1 MEERTDVNKVL
12 IKRLFW
18 AFSIFTLIV
27 LVFISFLWPIF
38 GILALILLLLALCVI
53 FFVKPGWWDIVRPC
67 KERGPAPTPKTQEG
81 FKAEM
86 MLESCVGEETIIIC
100 KPVMVIGRKD
110 TCDYVLNKPNISRE
124 HCKITYRKAT
134 HLYYI
139 EDLDSTHGTF
149 MNAGRLPK
157 RSPTLL
163 KPNSMVMI
171 SDEQYIFKAMR

>member
-1 MEERTDVNKVL
+1 MEGRTDVNNVL

-18 AFSIFTLIV
+18 TLSIFALVV
-27 LVFISFLWPIF
+27 LVFISFLWPLF
-38 GILALILLLLALCVI
+38 GILALIFLLLVLCVI
-53 FFVKPGWWDIVRPC
+53 FFVKPEWWDIVRPR
-67 KERGPAPTPKTQEG
+67 KKRGPMPPPKQQDD

-86 MLESCVGEETIIIC
+86 MLESCVGNEPIIIC
-100 KPVMVIGRKD
+100 KPVMVIGRKE
-110 TCDYVLNKPNISRE
+110 TCDYVLNNPNVSRE

-139 EDLDSTHGTF
+139 EDLDSTYGTF

-163 KPNSMVMI
+163 KPNSMVTL
-171 SDEQYIFKAMR
+171 SDERYIFKEIR